1 MDEINTRSPEETL
14 FARKTRQ
21 VEEELF
27 ASADGGALGWQVVQ
41 FYRTLLIN
49 IVSIFVLNP
58 IYRTLVY
65 GSLIVAF
72 LLHDVVRRPY
82 KDRYLNFLQPLT
94 SACLLAV
101 VFCNVVSSVSFMV
114 DISTIPHV
122 DDVANGLA
130 MLELALYVLVPAS
143 LLFWMMFMLA
153 KKKTIGKK
161 MQ

>member
-1 MDEINTRSPEETL
+1 M
-14 FARKTRQ
+14 
-21 VEEELF
+21 
-27 ASADGGALGWQVVQ
+27 
-41 FYRTLLIN
+41 
-49 IVSIFVLNP
+49 
-58 IYRTLVY
+58 
-65 GSLIVAF
+65 
-72 LLHDVVRRPY
+72 RRPY